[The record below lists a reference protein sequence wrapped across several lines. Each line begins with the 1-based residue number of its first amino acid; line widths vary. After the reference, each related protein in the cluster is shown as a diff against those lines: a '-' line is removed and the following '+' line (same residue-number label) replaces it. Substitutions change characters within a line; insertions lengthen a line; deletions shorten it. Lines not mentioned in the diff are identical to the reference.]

1 MLTYFY
7 FNFYSKV
14 YRKAKLIHIFEI
26 LSYLVSFLTL
36 IFYVTENYFSSDM
49 LVAKCF
55 NFYYKLIL
63 YFNIIEKN
71 KTCILQTTVFFF
83 FCKISHCPL
92 ALFLPLSSSFILSL
106 LFFRLKLLK
115 IGQLLPVQYSGQVR
129 ALKTDFPD
137 LSLSSI

>member
-83 FCKISHCPL
+83 FLQNIS
-92 ALFLPLSSSFILSL
+92 LP
-106 LFFRLKLLK
+106 
-115 IGQLLPVQYSGQVR
+115 SG
-129 ALKTDFPD
+129 
-137 LSLSSI
+137 SLSPTLFIFHSFSLIFQVKIIEDWATLASVVQWLGEGAKD